1 VVSTVGRN
9 IKHIRLARGLS
20 LDDLAKR
27 ANLSKP
33 GLWAI
38 EEGKTSPTFTSI
50 DKVARALGMSAST
63 LVSEGLERE
72 SVAK

>member
-9 IKHIRLARGLS
+9 IKHIRTGRRLS
-20 LDDLAKR
+20 LADLAKR
-27 ANLSKP
+27 AEMSKP

-50 DKVARALGMSAST
+50 DKVARALGMSASA
-63 LVSEGLERE
+63 LVSEDLERT
-72 SVAK
+72 K

>member
-1 VVSTVGRN
+1 MSTVGRN
-9 IKHIRLARGLS
+9 IKHIRLGRGLS

-27 ANLSKP
+27 AKISKP

-50 DKVARALGMSAST
+50 DKVARALGMSASE
-63 LVSEGLERE
+63 LVSEDLEVRIGR
-72 SVAK
+72 